1 MTRKPFLI
9 IAVFIILGG
18 GFLAYRH
25 TQQSGFPP
33 FDAGKS
39 KLTVDPVVVA
49 GINNLGFDLLA
60 QLAKEKPNENIFIS
74 PPSISTALTMA
85 YNGARGETKDAMARV
100 LGLKGM
106 SLEAVNLANSSLIDV
121 MENLDPKAR
130 CAVANSLWADK
141 GLAFNPGFEKNMRA
155 AYDAEFGPLD
165 VAAINSWVSRKT
177 RGKIPTILD
186 DPGNAYLILVNAIYF
201 KGEWT
206 YPFDKSVTKD
216 GVFHTPSD
224 DVTVPMMHQSAEL
237 EYSFVGDP
245 WVIKLP
251 YGDGRLSMYILLP
264 PEGRDLKDMRERL
277 SRGTMDKWVKGL
289 RKMEVDLVMPR
300 FKLKYGEDLINALGK
315 LGTGP
320 ALGPGA
326 DPSGT
331 CTPSGFISAV
341 LHKTFVEVNEE
352 GTEAAAV
359 TAVVEET
366 GMPPSFVIDRP
377 FFCAIRDDK
386 TGLILF
392 MGYIF
397 DPKL

>member
-18 GFLAYRH
+18 GFLAYR
-25 TQQSGFPP
+25 QFREQSDFPP

-39 KLTVDPVVVA
+39 KLSVDPAIVS
-49 GINNLGFDLLA
+49 GINDLGFDVLA
-60 QLAKEKPNENIFIS
+60 QLAKEKPKENIFIS

-85 YNGARGETKDAMARV
+85 YNGARGETKDAMAKV

-130 CAVANSLWADK
+130 CAVANSFWADK
-141 GLAFNPGFEKNMRA
+141 SLAFNPDFEKNMRT

-165 VAAINSWVSRKT
+165 VDVINAWVNWKT
-177 RGKIPTILD
+177 KGKIPTIVD
-186 DPGNAYLILVNAIYF
+186 DLGFAYLVLVNAIYF

-206 YPFDKSVTKD
+206 CPFDKSLTKEGTFHAPD
-216 GVFHTPSD
+216 G
-224 DVTVPMMHQSAEL
+224 DVTIPMMHQLAEF
-237 EYSFVGDP
+237 ECSVMGDP
-245 WVIKLP
+245 WGIRLP
-251 YGDGRLSMYILLP
+251 YGDGRLSMYIFLP
-264 PEGRDLKDMRERL
+264 ARGRDLKDIREDL
-277 SRGTMDKWVKGL
+277 SRGAMDRWVKGL
-289 RKMEVDLVMPR
+289 RKQEIDVVLPR
-300 FKLKYGEDLINALGK
+300 FKLGYKEDLLKTLSDLGMCPCDD
-315 LGTGP
+315 L
-320 ALGPGA
+320 
-326 DPSGT
+326 SGT
-331 CTPSGFISAV
+331 CTPSGSITQV

-352 GTEAAAV
+352 GTEAAAA

-366 GMPPSFVIDRP
+366 GMPPSFVVDRP
-377 FFCAIRDDK
+377 FFCMIRDDK